1 MSIPT
6 IITPMNMTLVR
17 DAICQHIV
25 NIRESQKQLAIT
37 GGANDD
43 WLLQTLDFVV
53 FPKKFRFPNVE
64 DLPCVYV
71 YFNEGDFPE
80 DEQDIY
86 ENQFVGKLQVEYYA
100 GGINELDEEEEA
112 DEQVIATAD
121 ANAEDRLQYLTAQL
135 YKTLSSEETNVYQA
149 TNNLV
154 NSFKPRQWKRILTPR
169 EVNSLESVLG
179 AKFEFDVGINEP
191 TYYKNTNL
199 IKEFY
204 TTLNIKDE
212 FIDPLTRIILAGS

>member
-25 NIRESQKQLAIT
+25 NIRESQKELAIAS
-37 GGANDD
+37 GADD
-43 WLLQTLDFVV
+43 NWVLQNLNFVV
-53 FPKKFRFPNVE
+53 FPKRFRFPNAE
-64 DLPCVYV
+64 ELPCVYV

-86 ENQFVGKLQVEYYA
+86 ENQLVGKLQVEYYA
-100 GGINELDEEEEA
+100 GGINEFDEEEEA

-135 YKTLSSEETNVYQA
+135 YKTLCSEETNVYQA

-154 NSFKPRQWKRILTPR
+154 NSFKPRKWKRILTPK
-169 EVNSLESVLG
+169 EANSTESVLG
-179 AKFEFDVGINEP
+179 AKLEFDVGINEP
-191 TYYKNTNL
+191 TYYKNTTL

-204 TTLNIKDE
+204 TTLKIQDE
-212 FIDPLTRIILAGS
+212 FIDPLAKIILAES